1 MNFDLVRDVLW
12 SWAKG
17 KVEALEVFAFEKG
30 GLKIEKKDGRLENFQ
45 PFREE
50 GLAVRVL
57 ANQAFGFSYTTEF
70 SPEALIETAERALEM
85 TAVVEPEPQLT
96 LPTASDWPRLS
107 LPETPL
113 LSSEEALNRLERL
126 EKAAFSYDSR
136 VKRLQEASLRD
147 VSGHLFLA
155 NTQGLHLSWSLRA
168 HTLIAVA
175 VAEEKEAQ
183 MGWEWRSAVSP
194 DLLSPEEIGQEAA
207 RRAVARLAA
216 RTLPSSRVKVLLPP
230 HVAVDFLELVSEA
243 LCGDRVLK
251 GKSPLVGRVG
261 EEVFSPLVTIRDHG
275 LLENGLETRPF
286 DDEGVPQR
294 EKTLVREGQLMGF
307 LFDHYWGAKSGQG
320 STGNA
325 RRGSF
330 KAPPGVSPTNF
341 FLVPGETSPEKM
353 REGRIFEVL
362 EVLGMHTANP
372 VSGDFS
378 VGVAGLY
385 YEGGEPQP
393 VAGMALSGNVFELF
407 RRLEAVGKDLVFYG
421 GLGSPSLLVA
431 EMDLSGG

>member
-1 MNFDLVRDVLW
+1 MNFENVWEILEDW
-12 SWAKG
+12 GKG
-17 KVEALEVFAFEKG
+17 KVDALEVFAFEKE
-30 GLKIEKKDGRLENFQ
+30 GLKVEKKDGRLETFQ

-57 ANQAFGFSYTTEF
+57 ARRCFGFSYTTDL
-70 SPEALIETAERALEM
+70 SAESLVKAADTALEM
-85 TAVVEPEPQLT
+85 TEVLEPEPSLFLPGEAEWPHLT
-96 LPTASDWPRLS
+96 PIKA
-107 LPETPL
+107 PL
-113 LSSEEALNRLERL
+113 LAAEEALERLERL
-126 EKAAFSYDSR
+126 EKAAFAFDSR

-147 VSGHLFLA
+147 VQGRLFLA
-155 NTQGLHLSWSLRA
+155 NTEGLRLSWPVRA
-168 HTLIAVA
+168 HTLIAVV
-175 VAEEKEAQ
+175 VAEEGEQQ
-183 MGWEWRSAVSP
+183 MGWEWRSVVSP
-194 DLLSPEEIGQEAA
+194 ELLSPEDIGREAA
-207 RRAVARLAA
+207 RRAVVRLNA
-216 RTLPSSRVKVLLPP
+216 RTLPSMKIKVFLPP

-251 GKSPLVGRVG
+251 GKSPLAGRVG
-261 EEVFSPLVTIRDHG
+261 EEVFSPLVTLRDHG

-294 EKTLVREGQLMGF
+294 EKTLVREGRLEGF
-307 LFDHYWGAKSGQG
+307 LFDHYWGTKSGQG

-325 RRGSF
+325 RRPSF
-330 KAPPGVSPTNF
+330 KNPPTVSPTNL
-341 FLVPGETSPEKM
+341 FLVPGEDSPEKW
-353 REGRIFEVL
+353 REGRVFEVL

-385 YEGGEPQP
+385 YENGDPQP

-407 RRLEAVGKDLVFYG
+407 KQLEAVGKDLTFYG
-421 GLGSPSLLVA
+421 SLGAPSLLVA